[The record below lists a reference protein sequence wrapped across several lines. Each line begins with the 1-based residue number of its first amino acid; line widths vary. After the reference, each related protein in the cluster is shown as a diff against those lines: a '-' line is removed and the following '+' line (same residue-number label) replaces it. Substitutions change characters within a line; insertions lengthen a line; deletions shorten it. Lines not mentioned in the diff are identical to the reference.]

1 MLEQSQLIIEM
12 VSLKKRGLQLKVAA
26 VTSVAVLAVL
36 VVVLF
41 VFGAVLSE
49 GLLAFA
55 EVLGIAGITSPTI
68 IAAVFSLLVLAALSA
83 VSYTA
88 YRRFV
93 HL

>member
-1 MLEQSQLIIEM
+1 MEM

-26 VTSVAVLAVL
+26 VLSVAVLAVL
-36 VVVLF
+36 VLTFTVV
-41 VFGAVLSE
+41 GAALSE

-55 EVLGIAGITSPTI
+55 EVLGMAGVTSPTI
-68 IAAVFSLLVLAALSA
+68 IAAAFALLVLAGLFAGT
-83 VSYTA
+83 YYA